1 MINKRLIFSF
11 WLILILNSFNP
22 IKAQDSNESLI
33 LSVEQ
38 AKQFALEHNK
48 TLKNSKTD
56 VQISE
61 KQIWAAIAQGLPQVE
76 AGVDYTDYFNYEAEF
91 SFGGGFDMPDI
102 DITVLDA
109 GDFQILSLLNGM
121 FSSEPSTIKMDNSST
136 AKVQVSQLI
145 FSGQYISG
153 IQIAKIAKELAH
165 MNYENS
171 ELTIKE
177 SVISAYYLIL
187 VTEESLRI
195 IDANL
200 ENLNK
205 TMKQTETMVT
215 AGIAEPLDVDQLLI
229 TVNMLE
235 NTKSQVKRGIEL
247 NYNLLRFLLGVN
259 FDTEISL
266 TDNLE
271 SLIQD
276 INFDQLL
283 NSSLN
288 FDNNITYQMLSLQ
301 ENMSEKMLSLEKWS
315 YAPTIVGFYSYNE
328 KLLTTEFDLNPN
340 HVAGV
345 SMTIPIFSSGMRRAN
360 VQQQEL
366 ELLKVKTN
374 KEILEDQLAMQEKQY
389 RYDLISA
396 IEQYELQKQNVD
408 VARRVYNKIEIKYNQ
423 GVSSSLELTQA
434 SSNLLDAENNYI
446 SSLMNLLQAKL
457 NYNKLLNNL

>member
-1 MINKRLIFSF
+1 MRYKLFIIGLLAIFIANGINTIV
-11 WLILILNSFNP
+11 
-22 IKAQDSNESLI
+22 AQEGNEPLM

-48 TLKNSKTD
+48 TLKNSQTD

-61 KQIWAAIAQGLPQVE
+61 KQIWAAIAQGLPQIE
-76 AGVDYTDYFNYEAEF
+76 AGLDYTDYFNYEAEF
-91 SFGGGFDMPDI
+91 AFGGGFDAPDI
-102 DITVLDA
+102 DFTVLDA

-121 FSSEPSTIKMDNSST
+121 FNAEPSTIKMDNSST

-165 MNYENS
+165 MNHENS

-177 SVISAYYLIL
+177 SVVSVYYLIN

-200 ENLNK
+200 DNLNK
-205 TMKQTETMVT
+205 TMKQTETMVA
-215 AGIAEPLDVDQLLI
+215 AGVAEPLDVDQLLI
-229 TVNMLE
+229 TINMLE
-235 NTKSQVKRGIEL
+235 NTKSQVNRGIEL
-247 NYNLLRFLLGVN
+247 NYNLLRFLLGVS
-259 FDTEISL
+259 FDTEIVLTESL
-266 TDNLE
+266 ET
-271 SLIQD
+271 LIQD
-276 INFDQLL
+276 INFENLL
-283 NSSLN
+283 NTSLN
-288 FDNNITYQMLSLQ
+288 YDNNITYQMLSLQ
-301 ENMSEKMLSLEKWS
+301 ETMSEKMLSLEKWN

-328 KLLTTEFDLNPN
+328 KLLTTDFDLNPN
-340 HVAGV
+340 HIAGV
-345 SMTIPIFSSGMRRAN
+345 SMTIPIFSSGMRRAS
-360 VQQQEL
+360 VQQKEL
-366 ELLKVKTN
+366 ELIKVKTN
-374 KEILEDQLAMQEKQY
+374 KEILEDQLTMQEKQY

>member
-1 MINKRLIFSF
+1 MRYKLFIIGLLAIFIANGINTIV
-11 WLILILNSFNP
+11 
-22 IKAQDSNESLI
+22 AQEGNEPLM

-48 TLKNSKTD
+48 TLKNSQTD

-61 KQIWAAIAQGLPQVE
+61 KQIWAAIAQGLPQIE
-76 AGVDYTDYFNYEAEF
+76 AGLDYTDYFNYEAEF
-91 SFGGGFDMPDI
+91 AFGGGFDAPDI
-102 DITVLDA
+102 DFTVLDA

-121 FSSEPSTIKMDNSST
+121 FNAEPSTIKMDNSST

-165 MNYENS
+165 MNHENS

-177 SVISAYYLIL
+177 SVVSVYYLIN

-200 ENLNK
+200 DNLNK
-205 TMKQTETMVT
+205 TMKQTETMVA
-215 AGIAEPLDVDQLLI
+215 AGVAEPLDVDQLLI
-229 TVNMLE
+229 TINMLE
-235 NTKSQVKRGIEL
+235 NTKSQVNRGIEL
-247 NYNLLRFLLGVN
+247 NYNLLRFLLGVS
-259 FDTEISL
+259 FDTEIVL
-266 TDNLE
+266 TESLE

-276 INFDQLL
+276 INFENLL
-283 NSSLN
+283 NTSLN
-288 FDNNITYQMLSLQ
+288 YDNNITYQMLSLQ
-301 ENMSEKMLSLEKWS
+301 ETMSEKMLSLEKWN

-328 KLLTTEFDLNPN
+328 KLLTTDFDLNPN
-340 HVAGV
+340 HIAGV
-345 SMTIPIFSSGMRRAN
+345 SMTIPIFSSGMRRAS
-360 VQQQEL
+360 VQQKEL
-366 ELLKVKTN
+366 ELIKVKTN
-374 KEILEDQLAMQEKQY
+374 KEILEDQLTMQEKQY